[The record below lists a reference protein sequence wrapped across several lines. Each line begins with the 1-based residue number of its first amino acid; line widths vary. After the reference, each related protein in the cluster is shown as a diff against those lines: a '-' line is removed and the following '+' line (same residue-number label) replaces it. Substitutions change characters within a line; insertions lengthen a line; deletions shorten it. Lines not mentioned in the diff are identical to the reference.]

1 MRIAVIGVGLI
12 GGSIALAARER
23 LGAFVAG
30 FDRDSGALALAVER
44 GLIDRACSSVGEALS
59 GAQAAFVAVPV
70 GALDASV
77 GEVLEAAAPDCVVT
91 DVGSTKRAVVGA
103 FGADY
108 RFVGGHPLAGTEHS
122 GAAYARA
129 NLFEGATWHLSPTAA
144 VSPELCARLRDLIGR
159 LGAAVETISAEEHD
173 RLMASISHLPHV
185 LANALVSEAAAAVR
199 AARRPPPSRSP
210 SLRDSTR
217 VAGAPSAIWTDI
229 YLQNRDLLGAAL
241 ERTIASLQEFRGA
254 LAVGERARIAA
265 FNDAAASAR
274 RELFSP

>member
-12 GGSIALAARER
+12 GGSVALGARER
-23 LGAFVAG
+23 LGACVAG

-44 GLIDRACSSVGEALS
+44 GLIDRACSSVGEAVCGS
-59 GAQAAFVAVPV
+59 QAAFVAVPV
-70 GALDASV
+70 GALQASV
-77 GEVLEAAAPDCVVT
+77 GEVLEGAAADCVVT

-103 FGADY
+103 FGADP

-129 NLFEGATWHLSPTAA
+129 DLFERATWYLTPTAA
-144 VSPELCARLRDLIGR
+144 VSPELCARLRELIGH
-159 LGAAVETISAEEHD
+159 LGAAAETIGAEDHD
-173 RLMASISHLPHV
+173 RLMASVSHLPHV
-185 LANALVSEAAAAVR
+185 LANALISEAAAAVR

-217 VAGAPSAIWTDI
+217 VAGAPSALWTDI

-241 ERTIASLQEFRGA
+241 ERTIASLTSVRDA
-254 LAVGERARIAA
+254 LAAGERTRVAA
-265 FNDAAASAR
+265 FSDAAASAR
-274 RELFSP
+274 RELFSS